1 MKVSELHTA
10 NLKPDRIHMTQRRLD
25 ALSYSEEVKPH
36 SNLIILFAEL
46 TWLKKMYKF

>member
-1 MKVSELHTA
+1 MIMVGSIWAGMGTDIKA

-25 ALSYSEEVKPH
+25 ALRYSEEVKPH

-46 TWLKKMYKF
+46 T